1 MNTPAQAQTAHADAP
16 LPAAARPA
24 APTAPAEHRGGIT
37 SGLLLVLGLLSAVAP
52 FATDLYLPAFPTMAA
67 ELATDATNVQLT
79 LTAFLIGV
87 AAGQLVFGPLS
98 DRIGR
103 ARPMLAGAV
112 LFVVASAVAA
122 SAPTVEI
129 LVAARLVQGLAGAAG
144 MVIGRA
150 IISDLSSGKA
160 AARAFSLMMLVG
172 GIAPVI
178 APLLGSMLVGSLGWR
193 GLLWIVFALAVAML
207 VGVIVVVR
215 ETHPAA
221 RRAELRELRAQ
232 TSAGKGELR
241 SRAYLGNTLAFG
253 FAFAV
258 MMAYISASPFVY
270 QVQMGLSEV
279 QYGVA
284 FGANA
289 LALAVVSGVSARL
302 AATRSVRGLLGV
314 GLTLV
319 LLSTVAVLILALAP
333 VPAGWLA
340 LPLFVAVA
348 SLGLVFGNATALAL
362 ASARHSAGL
371 GSAVLGALQ
380 FALAG
385 LVSPLVSLGG
395 QDTAVPLGGI
405 MTGLAVIA
413 LGCFAV
419 ARRGAQRPDVAAALE
434 G

>member
-1 MNTPAQAQTAHADAP
+1 MNTPAAADTAIP
-16 LPAAARPA
+16 TNPAAS
-24 APTAPAEHRGGIT
+24 RGGIT
-37 SGLLLVLGLLSAVAP
+37 SGLLLVLALLSAVAP

-67 ELATDATNVQLT
+67 ELATDATSVQLT
-79 LTAFLIGV
+79 LTAFLVGIS
-87 AAGQLVFGPLS
+87 AGQLVFGPLS
-98 DRIGR
+98 DRVGR
-103 ARPMLAGAV
+103 VRPLLAGAV
-112 LFVVASAVAA
+112 LCVAA
-122 SAPTVEI
+122 SIVAATAPTVEI

-178 APLLGSMLVGSLGWR
+178 APLLGSLLVGSLGWR
-193 GLLWIVFALAVAML
+193 GLLWIVVALAVAML
-207 VGVIVVVR
+207 IGVAVVVR

-221 RRAELRELRAQ
+221 RRAELRELRAR

-241 SRAYLGNTLAFG
+241 TRAYLGNTLAFG

-289 LALAVVSGVSARL
+289 LALAVVSGISARL
-302 AATRSVRGLLGV
+302 AATRSVRGLLGL

-319 LLSTVAVLILALAP
+319 LLSAVAVLILALAP

-362 ASARHSAGL
+362 AAARHAAGL
-371 GSAVLGALQ
+371 ASAVLGALQ

-419 ARRGAQRPDVAAALE
+419 ARRGAQRPDVAAAL
-434 G
+434 GG